1 MLGGTAVREII
12 ELHAQRRSIRQIA
25 KLTGQS
31 RNSVRKY
38 LRNPGLPV
46 ARARPKRGS
55 ALGPYTAHLQARL
68 QAGVDNAV
76 VLLREI
82 RVLGYPGGYTTLKNY
97 LRPHRVQRELQLRQ
111 TTRFETEMAEQAQVD
126 FGQYSYLDPEGQTRR
141 VWAFV
146 MVLGWSRAL
155 YVEFIQ
161 KADTSAFL
169 RCHLNAFQY
178 FGGVPKTALYD
189 NTKLVVLSRDE
200 LNHPVWNERF
210 LDFSLRVGF
219 SARLCQP
226 YRPRT
231 KGKVERGV
239 GYVEGNFWPTARFT
253 DLDDLNVQVR
263 LWLDTVAN
271 VRQHGTT
278 RERPVDRLY
287 RERSVLRSLPDLS
300 TLRTVLTESRKVG
313 WDGFISYEGSYY
325 EVPWIWMGLQV
336 EVLRE
341 QGRIRI
347 YGKGEVIATHT
358 RSKPGERQTVA
369 DQWEQPQNDNSPQ
382 KGKAVVAHQVAL
394 PAVEV
399 EQRPLSHYAEF
410 AEQRVTGGPR

>member
-1 MLGGTAVREII
+1 MLGGSTVREII
-12 ELHAQRRSIRQIA
+12 ELHAQGKSIRQIA

-31 RNSVRKY
+31 RNSIRKY

-55 ALGPYTAHLQARL
+55 ALAPYTAHLQARL
-68 QAGVDNAV
+68 QEGVANAV

-82 RVLGYPGGYTTLKNY
+82 RTLGYPGGYTTLKNY
-97 LRPHRVQRELQLRQ
+97 LRPHRLQREIQTRQ
-111 TTRFETEMAEQAQVD
+111 TIRFETEMGEQAQVD
-126 FGQYSYLDPEGQTRR
+126 FGQYSYRDLEGQTRR

-169 RCHLNAFQY
+169 RCHVNALQY
-178 FGGVPKTALYD
+178 FGGVPLAALYD

-200 LNHPVWNERF
+200 QNHPVWNERF
-210 LDFSLRVGF
+210 LDFSLRMGF

-253 DLDDLNVQVR
+253 DLDDLNAQGR
-263 LWLDTVAN
+263 LWLESVAN

-278 RERPVDRLY
+278 RERPIDRLHL
-287 RERSVLRSLPDLS
+287 ERSVLRSLPDLR
-300 TLRTVLTESRKVG
+300 TLRKVMSETRKVG

-325 EVPWIWMGLQV
+325 GVPWVWMGLRV
-336 EVLRE
+336 EVLQE
-341 QGRIRI
+341 QGQIKI
-347 YGKGEVIATHT
+347 YGKDELIASH
-358 RSKPGERQTVA
+358 SKIRPGERQTTA
-369 DQWEQPQNDNSPQ
+369 DQWQQPQQHNSPEQ
-382 KGKAVVAHQVAL
+382 GKSVVAHQVAL
-394 PAVEV
+394 PAVDV
-399 EQRPLSHYAEF
+399 EQRPLAHYAEV
-410 AEQRVTGGPR
+410 AELNSGGIR

>member
-12 ELHAQRRSIRQIA
+12 ELHAQGRSIRQIA

-97 LRPHRVQRELQLRQ
+97 LRPHRLQRELQSRQ

-239 GYVEGNFWPTARFT
+239 GYVG
-253 DLDDLNVQVR
+253 
-263 LWLDTVAN
+263 
-271 VRQHGTT
+271 GG
-278 RERPVDRLY
+278 
-287 RERSVLRSLPDLS
+287 LRKLS
-300 TLRTVLTESRKVG
+300 PSAK
-313 WDGFISYEGSYY
+313 
-325 EVPWIWMGLQV
+325 
-336 EVLRE
+336 
-341 QGRIRI
+341 
-347 YGKGEVIATHT
+347 
-358 RSKPGERQTVA
+358 
-369 DQWEQPQNDNSPQ
+369 
-382 KGKAVVAHQVAL
+382 
-394 PAVEV
+394 
-399 EQRPLSHYAEF
+399 
-410 AEQRVTGGPR
+410 